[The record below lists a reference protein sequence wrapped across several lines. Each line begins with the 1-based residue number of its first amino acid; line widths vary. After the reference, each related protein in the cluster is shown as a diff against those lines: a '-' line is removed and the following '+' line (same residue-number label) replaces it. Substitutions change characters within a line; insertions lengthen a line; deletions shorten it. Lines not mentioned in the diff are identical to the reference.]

1 MNVLMQDDAV
11 LIDNNYFCKIC
22 PQLHGEQLY
31 FSLST
36 FNHQPTFQFTHP
48 SEISIS
54 TRLLTKLL
62 IRENLQAKMKEKEEK
77 RARDFIR
84 FGKRNVEEYDDIDA
98 EDDYEN
104 MNPSKRYGRR
114 RISNFLRFG

>member
-36 FNHQPTFQFTHP
+36 FNHQPTFQSTRS

-54 TRLLTKLL
+54 TRHL

>member
-1 MNVLMQDDAV
+1 MSSTPRGTTL
-11 LIDNNYFCKIC
+11 LFIIYFQ
-22 PQLHGEQLY
+22 PSAN
-31 FSLST
+31 FSIYSPIR
-36 FNHQPTFQFTHP
+36 N
-48 SEISIS
+48 IS
-54 TRLLTKLL
+54 TRLL

>member
-1 MNVLMQDDAV
+1 
-11 LIDNNYFCKIC
+11 
-22 PQLHGEQLY
+22 
-31 FSLST
+31 
-36 FNHQPTFQFTHP
+36 
-48 SEISIS
+48 
-54 TRLLTKLL
+54 
-62 IRENLQAKMKEKEEK
+62 MKEKEEK

>member
-1 MNVLMQDDAV
+1 
-11 LIDNNYFCKIC
+11 
-22 PQLHGEQLY
+22 
-31 FSLST
+31 
-36 FNHQPTFQFTHP
+36 
-48 SEISIS
+48 
-54 TRLLTKLL
+54 
-62 IRENLQAKMKEKEEK
+62 MKEKQEK

-114 RISNFLRFG
+114 RISNFLRFGWIIILISPLTRCVHLDILK